1 MFSLPKVDYTDNYD
15 LARFKL
21 TWTINVSLVIGL
33 FVMSIIFSFVEPRF
47 VIHYGLGF
55 VLSVVGLIRMK
66 SKKSYR
72 EVALYLSV
80 FGMSLVISSIFMV
93 QGALHYIEPFW
104 MLNISFY
111 SYFTLG
117 KKWGNFFLVITIL
130 TIVIYFT
137 SSLND
142 NVMQLGNF
150 RLSQTLMLG
159 VEFTVCVL
167 IMGYIIFQFLTT
179 TAYAESQ
186 FRSANDELEKEKSI
200 VELQNQEKTI
210 LLKEIHH
217 RVKNNLQVITSLL
230 KIQASRINSE
240 EAKASFDSAIKR
252 IMSMSLIHQR
262 MYARQN
268 LSEIELE
275 GYFQSLLNDLVQ
287 SNQLEDEIKTEIIID
302 VSKLG
307 VKTLVPVALI
317 ITELVSNSLKY
328 AFSENGEKVIRL
340 EIHGAEKEEF
350 FDLKYSDNGKWRE
363 NERPE
368 SFGLS
373 LVESL
378 TNQLEGSF
386 DRQITDDGTSYNF
399 KLVKIETV

>member
-1 MFSLPKVDYTDNYD
+1 
-15 LARFKL
+15 
-21 TWTINVSLVIGL
+21 
-33 FVMSIIFSFVEPRF
+33 
-47 VIHYGLGF
+47 
-55 VLSVVGLIRMK
+55 
-66 SKKSYR
+66 
-72 EVALYLSV
+72 
-80 FGMSLVISSIFMV
+80 
-93 QGALHYIEPFW
+93 
-104 MLNISFY
+104 
-111 SYFTLG
+111 
-117 KKWGNFFLVITIL
+117 
-130 TIVIYFT
+130 
-137 SSLND
+137 
-142 NVMQLGNF
+142 
-150 RLSQTLMLG
+150 
-159 VEFTVCVL
+159 
-167 IMGYIIFQFLTT
+167 
-179 TAYAESQ
+179 
-186 FRSANDELEKEKSI
+186 
-200 VELQNQEKTI
+200 
-210 LLKEIHH
+210 
-217 RVKNNLQVITSLL
+217 
-230 KIQASRINSE
+230 
-240 EAKASFDSAIKR
+240 
-252 IMSMSLIHQR
+252 MSLIHQR
-262 MYARQN
+262 MYERQN

-287 SNQLEDEIKTEIIID
+287 SNQLEDEIKTEIVID

-328 AFSENGEKVIRL
+328 AFSENSEKVIRL

>member
-1 MFSLPKVDYTDNYD
+1 
-15 LARFKL
+15 
-21 TWTINVSLVIGL
+21 
-33 FVMSIIFSFVEPRF
+33 
-47 VIHYGLGF
+47 
-55 VLSVVGLIRMK
+55 
-66 SKKSYR
+66 
-72 EVALYLSV
+72 
-80 FGMSLVISSIFMV
+80 
-93 QGALHYIEPFW
+93 
-104 MLNISFY
+104 
-111 SYFTLG
+111 
-117 KKWGNFFLVITIL
+117 
-130 TIVIYFT
+130 
-137 SSLND
+137 
-142 NVMQLGNF
+142 
-150 RLSQTLMLG
+150 
-159 VEFTVCVL
+159 
-167 IMGYIIFQFLTT
+167 
-179 TAYAESQ
+179 
-186 FRSANDELEKEKSI
+186 
-200 VELQNQEKTI
+200 
-210 LLKEIHH
+210 
-217 RVKNNLQVITSLL
+217 
-230 KIQASRINSE
+230 
-240 EAKASFDSAIKR
+240 
-252 IMSMSLIHQR
+252 MSLIHQR
-262 MYARQN
+262 MYERQN

-287 SNQLEDEIKTEIIID
+287 SNQLEDEIKTEIVID